1 MIRILSYSTQLSD
14 HLKIRD
20 ALKGISTILP
30 SLDTEIKID
39 SVFSVDIINDFI
51 KKSINEGQPIYLIIY
66 NEKITDTIINLLPDQ
81 LPIICTSGF
90 EKTDKTEHPPRE
102 MVFFQSPDEVN
113 DFTYLVGKC
122 LQMQILKH
130 ELTQSQSPTYDNHLS
145 YAHFI
150 EILGDYLNRAFVHK
164 SSLGLILFKFVSYGR
179 EQSHP
184 KNIADLQSRY
194 HAYLS
199 SLLEPGWRL
208 YTFGTNNLGVIVE
221 DLDSLKT
228 FDVILRNLHQE
239 TNQFFRDYDIVMSID
254 MGVALS
260 DSKIIDPIELYGQAK
275 TALSIADRKGHGFIE
290 YYGKEQERYLLYSTK
305 VESEL
310 KQVLRDRK
318 LNVVYQPLVELNTL
332 KTVGVEALIRWYH
345 PTLGH
350 ISPVEFLPITERING
365 MNDLA
370 DIVFHQ
376 AFDHLRL
383 WKNQNIK
390 LFMSVNIAGQQLVS
404 GKLVTHIMDTIQLY
418 GVSPA
423 DIELEVTEEFD
434 LNHIEPIV
442 HQLEEL
448 KNLGFRIAIDDF
460 GIGYSS
466 LHYLSQFP
474 VDKIKIDRSFIQ
486 NLDEKKV
493 KILQAMFN
501 LAKFMNI
508 QTVVEGIETTEQL
521 EMLKFIGAQYG
532 QGYLFSPPL
541 SADKLESFLS
551 KPQLLNP

>member
-14 HLKIRD
+14 HLKVRD
-20 ALKGISTILP
+20 ALKGMSTILP
-30 SLDTEIKID
+30 SLDEEIKID
-39 SVFSVDIINDFI
+39 SVFSVDIIDDFI
-51 KKSINEGQPIYLIIY
+51 KKAANEGQPIYLIIY
-66 NEKITDTIINLLPDQ
+66 NEKITDTIINLLPGQ
-81 LPIICTSGF
+81 IPVICTSGF
-90 EKTDKTEHPPRE
+90 EKTDKAKHPTRD
-102 MVFFQSPDEVN
+102 MVFFQSLDEVN
-113 DFTYLVGKC
+113 DFTYLVSKC

-130 ELTQSQSPTYDNHLS
+130 ELTQSQAPVYGNHLS
-145 YAHFI
+145 RAHFI
-150 EILGDYLNRAFVHK
+150 EILGDYLNRAFVRK

-179 EQSHP
+179 EPNHI
-184 KNIADLQSRY
+184 KNMGDLQSRY
-194 HAYLS
+194 YTYLS
-199 SLLEPGWRL
+199 RLLEPGWRL
-208 YTFGTNNLGVIVE
+208 YTFGTNNLGMIVE
-221 DLDSLKT
+221 ELNSLKT
-228 FDVILRNLHQE
+228 FDVVLRNLHQE
-239 TNQFFRDYDIVMSID
+239 TNQFFRDCDIVMSVD

-260 DSKIIDPIELYGQAK
+260 DGRIIDPIELYDQAK
-275 TALSIADRKGHGFIE
+275 TSLSIADRKGHGFIE
-290 YYGKEQERYLLYSTK
+290 YYGKEQERYLLHSTK
-305 VESEL
+305 MESEL

-318 LNVVYQPLVELNTL
+318 LDVVYQPLVELNTL
-332 KTVGVEALIRWYH
+332 KTVGVEALVRWYH

-350 ISPVEFLPITERING
+350 ISPVEFLPITERINR

-376 AFDHLRL
+376 AFDHLRT
-383 WKNQNIK
+383 WKNQNMK
-390 LFMSVNIAGQQLVS
+390 LFMSINIAGQQLVS
-404 GKLVTHIMDTIQLY
+404 GKLVTHIMDIIQLY

-448 KNLGFRIAIDDF
+448 KSLGFRIAIDDF

-486 NLDEKKV
+486 NLNEKKV

-541 SADKLESFLS
+541 SADKLELFLGNTQS
-551 KPQLLNP
+551 LNG